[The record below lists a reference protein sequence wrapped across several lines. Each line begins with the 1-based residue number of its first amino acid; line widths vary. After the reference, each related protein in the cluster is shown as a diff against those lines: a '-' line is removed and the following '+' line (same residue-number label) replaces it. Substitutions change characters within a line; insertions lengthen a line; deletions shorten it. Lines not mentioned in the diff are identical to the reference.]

1 MLNNSKP
8 GKKPFWREL
17 LESLSLA
24 FVFYL
29 IISNYVVQ
37 AYEIPSGSMRPTLL
51 VGDKLMVSKLNYDI
65 PLLPGEI
72 RLGLA
77 SIDLPWPKVNLVH
90 TGSPQRGDII
100 VFKNPEGGPI
110 PFIKRI
116 MALPGE
122 TVEVRGSH
130 VFINGKLLADSWGSY
145 LNQGR
150 VPGFGPK
157 KVPPDSYFVMGDNRD
172 HSHDSRFWHQGKGGF
187 VPREDIIGQAM
198 VLYWPR
204 DDQGKAVSWS
214 RWGSL
219 LF

>member
-1 MLNNSKP
+1 MAKRSKP
-8 GKKPFWREL
+8 ASKPFWREV

-65 PLLPGEI
+65 TLLPGEL
-72 RLGLA
+72 RLGVA
-77 SIDLPWPKVNLVH
+77 SIDLPWPKISLAH
-90 TGSPQRGDII
+90 IGSPQRGDIV

-110 PFIKRI
+110 PYIKRI

-122 TVEVRGSH
+122 TVAVRGSQ
-130 VFINGKLLADSWGSY
+130 VFINGKPLEDAWGRY
-145 LNQGR
+145 LNRGR
-150 VPGFGPK
+150 VPAFGPK
-157 KVPPDSYFVMGDNRD
+157 TVPPDSFFVMGDNRD

-198 VLYWPR
+198 VLYWPG
-204 DDQGKAVSWS
+204 DDQGNKVSWS
-214 RWGSL
+214 RWGTL
-219 LF
+219 LY

>member
-1 MLNNSKP
+1 MAMSSKS

-65 PLLPGEI
+65 TLLPGEL

-77 SIDLPWPKVNLVH
+77 SIDLPWPKVSLAQ

-110 PFIKRI
+110 PYIKRV

-122 TVEVRGSH
+122 TVEVRGSG
-130 VFINGKLLADSWGSY
+130 VFINGKRLDDAWGKY
-145 LNQGR
+145 LRGGR
-150 VPGFGPK
+150 VPGFGPVM
-157 KVPPDSYFVMGDNRD
+157 VPADSYFVMGDNRD
-172 HSHDSRFWHQGKGGF
+172 HSHDSRFWHDGKGGF

-198 VLYWPR
+198 VLYWPG
-204 DDQGKAVSWS
+204 DDQGKTVSWS

-219 LF
+219 LY